1 MPFPEIQR
9 EWVES
14 TQASVGII
22 TPKQQEEF
30 RSFLLSAYAKY
41 EQFLPTY
48 VRRNLTFMSDTVL
61 HNVSRSMNPANN
73 PSGFG
78 LGLGSFIGLLLK
90 AEDPYVCQAM
100 FADHTTYKN
109 ISKCVEILKAI
120 NGFDISVVRDIAQH
134 MNASAL
140 EQAELERYNT
150 FVQSI

>member
-1 MPFPEIQR
+1 MPFPEIQQ

-14 TQASVGII
+14 IQTSLGIT
-22 TPKQQEEF
+22 TPKQQDEF

-41 EQFLPTY
+41 DHFLPTY
-48 VRRNLTFMSDTVL
+48 LRRNLTFTSDTVL
-61 HNVSRSMNPANN
+61 HNVSRSTNPSNN

-100 FADHTTYKN
+100 FAEHTVYKN
-109 ISKCVEILKAI
+109 ISKCVEIFKNI
-120 NGFDISVVRDIAQH
+120 NGFDISVIRDTAQH
-134 MNASAL
+134 MNVSLL